1 MAREWG
7 LEAKSGRNGRT
18 LEGMLIEVYGCMP
31 LSDRVINLYANRDAK
46 RVTSDFYTGDHNLE
60 GMLIEVY
67 GCMPLNDNRVINL
80 YASRDRKREQK
91 ALYFSE
97 QLVDSKAV

>member
-7 LEAKSGRNGRT
+7 LEAKSSRNGRT
-18 LEGMLIEVYGCMP
+18 
-31 LSDRVINLYANRDAK
+31 
-46 RVTSDFYTGDHNLE
+46 LE

-80 YASRDRKREQK
+80 YASRDRKRDQK

>member
-1 MAREWG
+1 
-7 LEAKSGRNGRT
+7 
-18 LEGMLIEVYGCMP
+18 
-31 LSDRVINLYANRDAK
+31 
-46 RVTSDFYTGDHNLE
+46 
-60 GMLIEVY
+60 
-67 GCMPLNDNRVINL
+67 LNDNRVINL

>member
-1 MAREWG
+1 MPREWRS
-7 LEAKSGRNGRT
+7 ESKSSRNSRT

-46 RVTSDFYTGDHNLE
+46 RVRSDFSTGDHTME

-67 GCMPLNDNRVINL
+67 GCMPVSDRVINL
-80 YASRDRKREQK
+80 YASRDRKRVQK
-91 ALYFSE
+91 ALYLSE
-97 QLVDSKAV
+97 QLVDSKAI